1 MPIGAIIGAVGQV
14 AGGIAGGKATSRT
27 VRKLREEL
35 EKEKQRNADWYN
47 RRYNEDATA
56 RADAQDAITRVEEA
70 IRNRNAAAAG
80 RAAVM
85 GGAQDAVIAA
95 QDTGNKALAD
105 TASRI
110 AAAGEARKDAVEE
123 AYMSRR
129 DALNAQ
135 ERELDMRK
143 VDNVAAAAKGLMGA
157 AGSIAAG
164 LSGLSDDT
172 AQDAGITGA
181 VSSPM
186 SEEELKK
193 AREAR
198 GY

>member
-85 GGAQDAVIAA
+85 GGAQDAVITA
-95 QDTGNKALAD
+95 QDAGNKALAD

-123 AYMSRR
+123 AYLSRR

-164 LSGLSDDT
+164 LSDDT

-181 VSSPM
+181 VASPM
-186 SEEELKK
+186 SEEELKR